1 MFDTQ
6 LGRKGGGMMSRE
18 ESDLNLRLQNAGYEI
33 WWLPGAAIRHFVSAS
48 RRKFRARMRARFDE
62 GRSIAIQRLKS
73 RRKGLNREFYRV
85 GRVVVAPFHALLCL
99 LAALFTLPWRHRQ
112 MGLLLRAVLIAGI
125 GCQMLMSLSK
135 TDNAQ
140 S

>member
-1 MFDTQ
+1 
-6 LGRKGGGMMSRE
+6 
-18 ESDLNLRLQNAGYEI
+18 LNLRLQNAGYEI

-99 LAALFTLPWRHRQ
+99 LAALFTLPGRHRQ

-125 GCQMLMSLSK
+125 GCQMLVNWSSATSGTTMTK
-135 TDNAQ
+135 TATGD